1 MKNHVLKYFAVST
14 IFLQSAMAQNVSSL
28 KLSEKFP
35 EGGKAISF
43 IYEPTGAFQNSKEQ
57 SGAVCFLD
65 NDNFP
70 VADIPLKRDGVALRG
85 TFTIPKTAKAF
96 YLIFDDG
103 KTIDNNYGN
112 GYLYPVYKAGIPV
125 AGALASEAYM
135 EGLGADL
142 AGIRKDLQKSSSLYK
157 DEFRLHPDVE
167 RDYEGMYLLTLPYS
181 NVEDGKIAERRAAK
195 LSASKNEKD
204 LLFAYEFYRH
214 AGKVQKADSILNIIK
229 SIFPNGEQA
238 KNDLV
243 ISFREATSTMMKD
256 SLYHIIQDKYPA
268 DQKDNDGLLQELA
281 VAHLKRNDITGF
293 EHLSSLTTGKTRL
306 LYGVNDVAMQWANN
320 NEHLSNAEKLIGEA
334 LEIIKSEKVKP
345 FAFQSPKQAQKQRR
359 DFYYRSL
366 SNYAFILYME
376 HHNEDAL
383 KYEQQAYAQIGQH
396 DTDMVERYATIL
408 MANKDYK
415 TAQDIIEN
423 VISSSVS
430 SVDLNKTLSEIYRS
444 IHGSNNGF
452 TAYLDGLNDKSQH
465 HQQAELSKTM
475 IKLKAPQFIL
485 KDLKGN
491 TVNLDSLKNKIIV
504 LDFWATWCAP
514 CKASFPGM
522 QEVVNKYK
530 SDPDVIFLFIDTW
543 ENGIDYVSD
552 VRRFIA
558 ANKYEFNV
566 LFDEKGNDGKLSK
579 IRALYGVDGV
589 PTKIIIDKNGNIR
602 FKIAGY
608 NGSADELVGE
618 VSNMIQLAK
627 NPGLVK

>member
-1 MKNHVLKYFAVST
+1 
-14 IFLQSAMAQNVSSL
+14 
-28 KLSEKFP
+28 
-35 EGGKAISF
+35 
-43 IYEPTGAFQNSKEQ
+43 
-57 SGAVCFLD
+57 
-65 NDNFP
+65 
-70 VADIPLKRDGVALRG
+70 
-85 TFTIPKTAKAF
+85 
-96 YLIFDDG
+96 
-103 KTIDNNYGN
+103 
-112 GYLYPVYKAGIPV
+112 
-125 AGALASEAYM
+125 
-135 EGLGADL
+135 
-142 AGIRKDLQKSSSLYK
+142 
-157 DEFRLHPDVE
+157 
-167 RDYEGMYLLTLPYS
+167 
-181 NVEDGKIAERRAAK
+181 
-195 LSASKNEKD
+195 
-204 LLFAYEFYRH
+204 
-214 AGKVQKADSILNIIK
+214 
-229 SIFPNGEQA
+229 
-238 KNDLV
+238 
-243 ISFREATSTMMKD
+243 
-256 SLYHIIQDKYPA
+256 
-268 DQKDNDGLLQELA
+268 
-281 VAHLKRNDITGF
+281 
-293 EHLSSLTTGKTRL
+293 
-306 LYGVNDVAMQWANN
+306 
-320 NEHLSNAEKLIGEA
+320 
-334 LEIIKSEKVKP
+334 
-345 FAFQSPKQAQKQRR
+345 
-359 DFYYRSL
+359 
-366 SNYAFILYME
+366 
-376 HHNEDAL
+376 
-383 KYEQQAYAQIGQH
+383 
-396 DTDMVERYATIL
+396 